1 MSEMYTDGFFY
12 HPDGAKPSAIAER
25 IAAGRINP
33 RLDDVFAIAVQETK
47 DDKRANVKRRNRL
60 LARIDKIN
68 AELARLDLAQQALD
82 ERLKR
87 QDHAIGL
94 YQQSGKID
102 DELLTPKCA
111 QLIDQE
117 RKADTEAE
125 LDAVEDTLPVPEG
138 WDKCGQR
145 VDDKFIYVTFK
156 RQRAIKGK
164 SPSDR
169 VKAKIVK
176 ALDLFRAPDFARQDR
191 VELGGRLGSLSPINP
206 GAP

>member
-47 DDKRANVKRRNRL
+47 DERRANVKRKNRL
-60 LARIDKIN
+60 LARTDEIN
-68 AELARLDLAQQALD
+68 AELVRLDQAQQALD

-87 QDHAIGL
+87 QHHAIEI
-94 YQQSGKID
+94 YQQTGKID

-111 QLIDQE
+111 RLIDQE
-117 RKADTEAE
+117 RKAIAEAE
-125 LDAVEDTLPVPEG
+125 FDSVDDTLPVPKG

-176 ALDLFRAPDFARQDR
+176 ALDLLRDPNFDRQDR
-191 VELGGRLGSLSPINP
+191 VQLWDLLGSLSPINP